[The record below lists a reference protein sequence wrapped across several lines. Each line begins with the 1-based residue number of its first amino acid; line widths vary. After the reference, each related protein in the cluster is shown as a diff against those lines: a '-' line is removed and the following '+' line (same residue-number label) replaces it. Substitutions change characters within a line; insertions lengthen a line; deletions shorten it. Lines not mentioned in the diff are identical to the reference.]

1 MQPEPF
7 DILGLVWYLPVEVFG
22 GWCPK
27 SVSIC
32 CRVSGVLA
40 FVKVTV
46 IYLVTD
52 ALVQNLL

>member
-27 SVSIC
+27 SV
-32 CRVSGVLA
+32 
-40 FVKVTV
+40 KH
-46 IYLVTD
+46 
-52 ALVQNLL
+52 LLPS